1 MKSMKRAK
9 SFVASRSASNKYRP
23 RVSDND
29 NFSQPAQFK
38 ARSQR
43 SNSLT
48 GRPVNED
55 SNVIEEVTEEDEELE
70 YNDKGN
76 GLVEIC
82 KFLKANLV

>member
-1 MKSMKRAK
+1 
-9 SFVASRSASNKYRP
+9 
-23 RVSDND
+23 
-29 NFSQPAQFK
+29 
-38 ARSQR
+38 
-43 SNSLT
+43 LT